1 MKIIEIT
8 FPEPFDKIMS
18 EWLEYKKS
26 IKHPYKNEISV
37 KKCYNNLLKMSNND
51 PVVAQEIVD
60 QSIGNGWL
68 GLFPAKKKNYD
79 IPANGTDVDAVLE
92 YMLTKEDIKDDMR
105 REAYKVKYNYVA
117 SKLLKIARSVDF
129 AKQAIDIYPKLPKCP
144 QTWDLW
150 TLVRDFDFVLTY
162 LEQQKKKETDKNFTL
177 ANMVM
182 EEKYGK

>member
-1 MKIIEIT
+1 MKTIEIT
-8 FPEPFDKIMS
+8 FPEPYDKIMS

-26 IKHPYKNEISV
+26 IKHPYKNEMSV
-37 KKCYNNLLKMSNND
+37 RKCYQNLLKMSNND
-51 PVVAQEIVD
+51 PVIAQEIVD
-60 QSIGNGWL
+60 QSIGNGWI
-68 GLFPAKKKNYD
+68 GLFPLRNKNYST
-79 IPANGTDVDAVLE
+79 NNNSSDVDTVLE

-105 REAYKVKYNYVA
+105 KEAYKVKYNYVA

-162 LEQQKKKETDKNFTL
+162 LEQQKKKETDKNYTL
-177 ANMVM
+177 SNMVM